1 VRNGSSAR
9 GSETGEDLVRLY
21 LQDISRYPLL
31 TRDDEVRLA
40 RRIETGM
47 AARAELEAGRPRA
60 PARRC
65 RLEERARDGEVA
77 TQEFVNANLRLVV
90 SIARTYRASGLSLL
104 DVVQEGNLGLIHA
117 VKKFDWRKGFKFSTY
132 ATWWIR
138 QAINRGLAHSGRT
151 IRLPVQAGER
161 LTRLFKASERLEA
174 SLGRTPS
181 LEELAA
187 EANMGKQ
194 DVERALRSS
203 PHVLSLSDPTGA
215 QSRTELGEF
224 IVDESAPEPFEQAA
238 RSLTVTEVKRVLDTL
253 EPLERRV
260 LRLRFGLEGDTPCTF
275 GELAAQLDMPRHEV
289 QIIEARALAK
299 LRHPCMG
306 YDLHDLLAAS

>member
-1 VRNGSSAR
+1 VRNGSSTR
-9 GSETGEDLVRLY
+9 GPETGEDLVRLY
-21 LQDISRYPLL
+21 LQEVSRYPLL

-47 AARAELEAGRPRA
+47 AARAELEAGRPRG

-65 RLEERARDGEVA
+65 RLEERARDGDVA

-90 SIARTYRASGLSLL
+90 SIAKTYRASGLSLL

-161 LTRLFKASERLEA
+161 LTRLFKARERLEA
-174 SLGRTPS
+174 ALARTPS
-181 LEELAA
+181 VEELAA

-203 PHVLSLSDPTGA
+203 PHVLSLSDPTGP

-224 IVDESAPEPFEQAA
+224 IVDERAPEPFEQAA
-238 RSLTVTEVKRVLDTL
+238 RSLTVAEVERVLDTL

-260 LRLRFGLEGDTPCTF
+260 LRLRFGLNGDTPCTF
-275 GELAAQLDMPRHEV
+275 GELAAQLDMPRREV
-289 QIIEARALAK
+289 RVIEARALAK